1 MWATTPTQS
10 GGRQRQVD
18 PPATAAGM
26 MSDHPDPKL
35 ANVVS
40 SDSSIRSAA
49 SASGSAAIFV
59 SPIENAKS
67 QAPENMVKGK
77 HQRRIDMTAPL
88 RKHRAES
95 GQVSVGGGVVNWNE
109 EREFLFLRSPPVQ
122 SFVTAL

>member
-1 MWATTPTQS
+1 
-10 GGRQRQVD
+10 
-18 PPATAAGM
+18 M

-49 SASGSAAIFV
+49 SASGSAAICV

-95 GQVSVGGGVVNWNE
+95 GQVSVGGVVVNWNE
-109 EREFLFLRSPPVQ
+109 EREFLFLRSRPVQ
-122 SFVTAL
+122 SFVTALDGN